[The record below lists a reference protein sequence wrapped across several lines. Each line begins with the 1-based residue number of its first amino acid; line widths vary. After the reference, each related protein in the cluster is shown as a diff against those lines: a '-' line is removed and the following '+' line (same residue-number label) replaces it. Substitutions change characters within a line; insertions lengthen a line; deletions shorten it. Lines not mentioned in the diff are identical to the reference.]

1 MESCFTVIIRVVRHP
16 LLFLLLHLFFIRFW
30 SLRKSLYQ
38 LDCSEL
44 LPNFLKVDI
53 INSFFV
59 KFMKKAKKVWAFFL
73 SFFLFFRV
81 FGFLFSFDLQRVF
94 GVVQQTDAIE
104 SEIMS

>member
-1 MESCFTVIIRVVRHP
+1 MESCCTIIIRVVRHP

-30 SLRKSLYQ
+30 SLRKSLCQ

-53 INSFFV
+53 INSFFF
-59 KFMKKAKKVWAFFL
+59 KFMKKTKKCGHFFFL
-73 SFFLFFRV
+73 SFFFL

-94 GVVQQTDAIE
+94 GLVQQTDAIE
-104 SEIMS
+104 SEIMR